1 MSGTIPTDEELENPV
16 SRYGLLL
23 CVVLYCLIISLLT
36 SLFSSSFSDKR
47 PLLPFFDGTKS
58 VFSTDLLRLIKKNS

>member
-1 MSGTIPTDEELENPV
+1 MSGAIPTDEELEDPV

-36 SLFSSSFSDKR
+36 SLFH
-47 PLLPFFDGTKS
+47 PLFLINDLFYPFLMGQNLYFLPIYCD
-58 VFSTDLLRLIKKNS
+58 

>member
-1 MSGTIPTDEELENPV
+1 MSGAIPTDEELENPV
-16 SRYGLLL
+16 PRYGLLL

-47 PLLPFFDGTKS
+47 PIFYRFIAINKKEQLI
-58 VFSTDLLRLIKKNS
+58 LRNHFI